1 MSEENESFLEKS
13 FGGTSS
19 PERDER
25 VRQYIVRRLKEGAN
39 IREVVREEYVLRH
52 GTKDE
57 IDAIIREDPELAQLH
72 REQLTQEFESDELK
86 PEHPTAAAKGQ
97 SSTEEPRRQTGPT
110 TDTGK
115 ETGRI
120 SGR

>member
-72 REQLTQEFESDELK
+72 REELTQEFESGELK

-115 ETGRI
+115 ETGWI

>member
-1 MSEENESFLEKS
+1 MSEENRSFLEES

-25 VRQYIVRRLKEGAN
+25 LRQYIVHRLKEGAN
-39 IREVVREEYVLRH
+39 LREVVREEYVLRH
-52 GTKDE
+52 ASPNEVDE
-57 IDAIIREDPELAQLH
+57 LVREDPKLAQLH
-72 REQLTQEFESDELK
+72 REELRQEFESDELK
-86 PEHPTAAAKGQ
+86 PEHPTAAARGQ
-97 SSTEEPRRQTGPT
+97 ASEEPRRQSGPSAA
-110 TDTGK
+110 DKGK